1 MYIVLALLQKLGSR
15 ILFQF
20 LFTSCY
26 IEICAPIVNRNEVH
40 EVRFK
45 SFGKKRWTNS
55 TSLLQ

>member
-1 MYIVLALLQKLGSR
+1 LLQKLGSR